1 MRTLPSSL
9 IFSALAL
16 VALSGCSTKDPEWVG
31 TYNLS
36 GQWNL
41 SGPLVNG
48 RTVGDAVSD
57 LLVEEIVNVT
67 GVPSFAEDD
76 VAQFVSSAV
85 RNPVKN
91 TVDANAP
98 APLAPDGML
107 TAALA
112 SSLANVRI
120 KSVLTLDTGLF
131 PGSMEGHEVM
141 SNIEFDSNGTSTQV
155 PPQDLLSGVT
165 MEAEWSGSEGDDG
178 ILEEEPHTVKIQ
190 FGELVRRV
198 AATVI
203 SDAEQQNMQ
212 DQVVTSVDCPQIVND
227 ILGGGV
233 TFEISVSKW
242 SYSVSN
248 AELETACEQT
258 KNGVHSNVL
267 GLFASASFLEVG
279 GNVQYKD
286 SDYNGQADELSTSG
300 PFGGLVSLA
309 PEAIA
314 PKVFLSFQGTRQ

>member
-1 MRTLPSSL
+1 MRSLPTALFLTPFLLASL
-9 IFSALAL
+9 T
-16 VALSGCSTKDPEWVG
+16 GCNTKDPAWVG

-41 SGPLVNG
+41 SGPLVGG

-67 GVPSFAEDD
+67 GVPSFAEDE
-76 VAQFVSSAV
+76 VAQVVSSAV
-85 RNPVKN
+85 RSPVKN

-98 APLAPDGML
+98 APLAPDGMI

-112 SSLANVRI
+112 SSLANVRV

-141 SNIEFDSNGTSTQV
+141 SNIEFDSNGMSTEI
-155 PPQDLLSGVT
+155 PPKDLLSGVT
-165 MEAEWSGSEGDDG
+165 MEADWSGSEGDEG
-178 ILEEEPHTVKIQ
+178 ILKEKPHTVKIQ
-190 FGELVRRV
+190 FGEIVRRV
-198 AATVI
+198 AATI
-203 SDAEQQNMQ
+203 LSDAEQQNMQ
-212 DQVVTSVDCPQIVND
+212 DQVVTSVDCPQIVSD

-267 GLFASASFLEVG
+267 GLFTSASFVEVG
-279 GNVQYKD
+279 GNVSWSD
-286 SDYNGQADELSTSG
+286 SDYNGQADRVSTEG
-300 PFGGLVSLA
+300 PFGGMVSVA

-314 PKVFLSFQGTRQ
+314 PKVFLSFEGTRQ